1 MGFIEFLKKNKNDSK
16 DKDINADKA
25 FMKSIAISF
34 FAIIIC
40 IVMLSASTFA
50 WFTTTMESEN
60 TIGSSVY
67 ELDVEVKYTVTDGE
81 REISPTTNG
90 EGHPTYALVGGKVYN
105 ITVTPVTEGT
115 NGNTGY
121 IKLIHGADTL
131 YSEQIDRGSS
141 LSFSITV
148 NEDTDV
154 TIIERWGISSVAEE
168 ERDIH
173 SGDNLTLPSSED
185 NN

>member
-1 MGFIEFLKKNKNDSK
+1 MSFIEFLKKNKNDSK
-16 DKDINADKA
+16 DKDTSADKA

-50 WFTTTMESEN
+50 WFTTTIESN
-60 TIGSSVY
+60 NSIATSSY
-67 ELDVEVKYTVTDGE
+67 KLDVEVKYTVTDGE
-81 REISPTTNG
+81 REIAPTVNG

-131 YSEQIDRGSS
+131 YSEQIDRDSS

-148 NEDTDV
+148 NGDTDV
-154 TIIERWGISSVAEE
+154 TIIERWGISSVSED
-168 ERDIH
+168 ERDIRN
-173 SGDNLTLPSSED
+173 GDALTLPTTEGS
-185 NN
+185 N